1 MTPEHRAILERMRS
15 SAGVVRRAVEAAP
28 LARFAV
34 PPREGE
40 WSAQET
46 LTLRGESPLRRL
58 R

>member
-28 LARFAV
+28 PARFGL
-34 PPREGE
+34 PPRDGE